1 MSNNFDNILQLARD
15 GKRDE
20 LVHLAI
26 TQGLPKPHHNAKPQT
41 IAEAIINHVTTP
53 VRPPAEMKH
62 VAEKPQPAPLRIN
75 KPDEV
80 REACKVFF
88 EKEGFEVKFREDD
101 TWHFRYKGAEDSGH
115 MSVPLRVMKLKAMTV
130 AQGAHRLRTM
140 KFDGEEVMRA
150 G

>member
-1 MSNNFDNILQLARD
+1 MNNFDNILQLARD

-26 TQGLPKPHHNAKPQT
+26 TQGLPKPHPRAKPQT
-41 IAEAIINHVTTP
+41 IAQQIIDHVTTP
-53 VRPPAEMKH
+53 ARAQPEHMKHPAEK
-62 VAEKPQPAPLRIN
+62 AQPAPLKIN
-75 KPDEV
+75 TEAEV
-80 REACKVFF
+80 REVCAPYFN
-88 EKEGFEVKFREDD
+88 KEGFQAIFRDDD

-115 MSVPLRVMKLKAMTV
+115 MSVPLRVLKMKAMSV
-130 AQGAHRLRTM
+130 AQGAHRLVTM